1 MLKKIGVELVIENI
15 PSNRSFG
22 ILFSFI
28 FGLLLAYRF
37 STDAGFKECL
47 FYLTVTICLL
57 LATFVKPNLLRPFN
71 VTWFILGQILGRL
84 TSPIIWA
91 IFFYFLITPIAVVT
105 KIFGRDEL
113 RIKNQK
119 LGSYWIIRDSKLYN
133 NDSFKNQF

>member
-1 MLKKIGVELVIENI
+1 MIKKISVGLAIENI

-28 FGLLLAYRF
+28 FGLLLTYRL

-47 FYLTVTICLL
+47 FYLTVTIFLL

-71 VTWFILGQILGRL
+71 VAWFILGQTLGRL

-119 LGSYWIIRDSKLYN
+119 LGSYWINRDSKLYN
-133 NDSFKNQF
+133 KDSFKNQF